1 MKPFKAI
8 ILLAVLTITQVSSR
22 AQNAVIP
29 CPQNMIVSAEK
40 GKEGAVVLY
49 PASPEFSNVNYTPAS
64 GSFLRLGS
72 HSIIMTNAAGQKC
85 SFTVTVTDNEAPEL
99 SPITL
104 SRTRLWPAN
113 NKMKKVVVN
122 YLASDNGGKVKTT
135 LSVTSN
141 ATDGTQDWEIV
152 DDHLLRLKASRLPED
167 KARIYQVTVTAT
179 DDAGNKTKRTTSIA
193 VSRTMVAVSSN

>member
-8 ILLAVLTITQVSSR
+8 ILFAVLPFTYFSSR

-49 PASPEFSNVNYTPAS
+49 PASPEFSNVNYTPSS

-99 SPITL
+99 SSITL
-104 SRTRLWPAN
+104 SRERLWPAS
-113 NKMKKVVVN
+113 NKMKKVVVR
-122 YLASDNGGKVKTT
+122 YEASDNSGTVKTA

-141 ATDGTQDWEIV
+141 ATDGIKDWEII
-152 DDHLLRLKASRLPED
+152 DDHLIRLKSSRLPED